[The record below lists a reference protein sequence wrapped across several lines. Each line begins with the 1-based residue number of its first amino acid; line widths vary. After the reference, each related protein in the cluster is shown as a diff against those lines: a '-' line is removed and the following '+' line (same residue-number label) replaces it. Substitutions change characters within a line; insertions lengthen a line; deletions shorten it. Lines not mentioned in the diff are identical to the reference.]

1 MISMSFQIAK
11 VKGIPVRLHFTLII
25 VFFLIAW
32 TLASSFMP
40 QYFPNLTTVQY
51 WIMGA
56 AGAII
61 LFISVF
67 IHELMH
73 SVVALRYGMK
83 VRQIILFI
91 FGGVSEIPEETRD
104 FRKEFRI
111 AIAGPAASF
120 AIAGA
125 LAVSWWLASQ
135 ITPAGQELAT
145 TKQVVE
151 GILLYGAII
160 NTMLG
165 GFNLIPA
172 FPLDG
177 GRLLRAGLVAWKKD
191 YDSATRTA
199 ARVGIAISYG
209 FMGVGFLTMITGSF
223 ISGIWILLIG
233 WFLNSGAQSYLSQHE
248 LTSVLA
254 GVRLKD
260 IMNTRVIAVSKDAK
274 VEEVLKEYFTIY
286 MKSSFPVIDYGGKML
301 GMVTLKRVHEIPED
315 KRQQL
320 TAGEIMVPLEDLVI
334 MLPSRSA
341 DEALMKMT
349 RTRIGKVFVCDTQGV
364 LLGLVSKTDMMNMA
378 SERQEFQQELRK
390 LAANDS

>member
-1 MISMSFQIAK
+1 MSFQIAK
-11 VKGIPVRLHFTLII
+11 VNGIPVRLHFTLII

-40 QYFPNLTTVQY
+40 RYFPNLTTLQY

-56 AGAII
+56 TGAII

-67 IHELMH
+67 VHELMH
-73 SVVALRYGMK
+73 SVMALRYGVK

-104 FRKEFRI
+104 FRKEFKI

-120 AIAGA
+120 AIAAA
-125 LAVSWWLASQ
+125 LAASWWLVSQ
-135 ITPAGQELAT
+135 ITPAAAPLLA
-145 TKQVVE
+145 TKQVIE
-151 GILLYGAII
+151 GVLLYGAII

-177 GRLLRAGLVAWKKD
+177 GRILRAGLVAWKKD
-191 YDSATRTA
+191 YDSATRIA

-209 FMGVGFLTMITGSF
+209 FMAVGFLTMITGSF

-254 GVRLKD
+254 GVRLRD
-260 IMNTRVIAVSKDAK
+260 IMNTRVITVRSDAK
-274 VEEVLKEYFTIY
+274 VDELLKEYFAIY
-286 MKSSFPVIDYGGKML
+286 MKSSFPVIDYDGRML
-301 GMVTLKRVHEIPED
+301 GLVTLKRVHEIPED

-320 TAGEIMVPLEDLVI
+320 TAGEIMIPLEDLVA
-334 MLPSRSA
+334 MLANRRA

-349 RTRIGKVFVCDTQGV
+349 RTRIGKVFVCDPQGI
-364 LLGLVSKTDMMNMA
+364 LLGLVSKTDIMNVV
-378 SERQEFQQELRK
+378 SERQEFQHELK
-390 LAANDS
+390 KFATND

>member
-1 MISMSFQIAK
+1 MSFQIAK

-25 VFFLIAW
+25 VFFLVAW

-40 QYFPNLTTVQY
+40 QYFPNLATVQY

-56 AGAII
+56 IGAII

-67 IHELMH
+67 LHELMH
-73 SVVALRYGMK
+73 SVIALRYGIK

-104 FRKEFRI
+104 FRKEFKI

-125 LAVSWWLASQ
+125 LAVSWWFVSQ
-135 ITPAGQELAT
+135 ISPAEQQLLA

-177 GRLLRAGLVAWKKD
+177 GRILRAGLVAWKKD
-191 YDSATRTA
+191 YDNATRIA

-209 FMGVGFLTMITGSF
+209 FMGVGFLAMIRGSF

-254 GVRLKD
+254 GVRQTK
-260 IMNTRVIAVSKDAK
+260 
-274 VEEVLKEYFTIY
+274 
-286 MKSSFPVIDYGGKML
+286 
-301 GMVTLKRVHEIPED
+301 H
-315 KRQQL
+315 
-320 TAGEIMVPLEDLVI
+320 
-334 MLPSRSA
+334 
-341 DEALMKMT
+341 
-349 RTRIGKVFVCDTQGV
+349 
-364 LLGLVSKTDMMNMA
+364 
-378 SERQEFQQELRK
+378 
-390 LAANDS
+390 

>member
-1 MISMSFQIAK
+1 MSFQIAK
-11 VKGIPVRLHFTLII
+11 VKGIPVRLHFTLVI

-40 QYFPNLTTVQY
+40 QYFPNLTIVQY
-51 WIMGA
+51 WIMGSI
-56 AGAII
+56 GAII
-61 LFISVF
+61 LFISVLL
-67 IHELMH
+67 HELMH
-73 SVVALRYGMK
+73 SVMALRYGIK

-91 FGGVSEIPEETRD
+91 FGGVSEITEETRD
-104 FRKEFRI
+104 FRKEFKI

-120 AIAGA
+120 AIAGV
-125 LAVSWWLASQ
+125 LAVSWWLVSQ
-135 ITPAGQELAT
+135 ITPSEQQLLAA
-145 TKQVVE
+145 KQIVE

-165 GFNLIPA
+165 AFNLIPA

-177 GRLLRAGLVAWKKD
+177 GRILRAGLVAWKKD
-191 YDSATRTA
+191 FDSATRTV

-209 FMGVGFLTMITGSF
+209 FMGVGFLTMITGYF

-233 WFLNSGAQSYLSQHE
+233 WFINSGAQSYLSQHE

-260 IMNTRVIAVSKDAK
+260 IMNTRVIAVRKDIK
-274 VEEVLKEYFTIY
+274 IDELLKEYFAIY
-286 MKSSFPVIDYGGKML
+286 MKSSFPVIDYSGRML
-301 GMVTLKRVHEIPED
+301 GMVTLKRVHETPED
-315 KRQQL
+315 KRQEL
-320 TAGEIMVPLEDLVI
+320 TAGEIMIPLEDLVV

-349 RTRIGKVFVCDTQGV
+349 RTRMGKVFVCDPQGV
-364 LLGLVSKTDMMNMA
+364 LLGLVSKTDIMNMA
-378 SERQEFQQELRK
+378 SERQEFQQELKK
-390 LAANDS
+390 LAASDS

>member
-1 MISMSFQIAK
+1 MSVQIAK

-40 QYFPNLTTVQY
+40 RYFPNLTILQY

-67 IHELMH
+67 LHELMH
-73 SVVALRYGMK
+73 SIVALRYGMK

-91 FGGVSEIPEETRD
+91 FGGVSEIPEETKD
-104 FRKEFRI
+104 FKKEFKI
-111 AIAGPAASF
+111 ALAGPAASF
-120 AIAGA
+120 VIAGA
-125 LAVSWWLASQ
+125 LAISWWLVSQ
-135 ITPAGQELAT
+135 IIPAGQQLLA
-145 TKQVVE
+145 TKQVIE

-177 GRLLRAGLVAWKKD
+177 GRILRAGLVAWRKD
-191 YDSATRTA
+191 YDSATRIA

-209 FMGVGFLTMITGSF
+209 FMGMGFLIMISGSF
-223 ISGIWILLIG
+223 VSGIWILLIG

-248 LTSVLA
+248 LTSILA
-254 GVRLKD
+254 GVRLRD
-260 IMNTRVIAVSKDAK
+260 IMNTRVIAVKSDVKID
-274 VEEVLKEYFTIY
+274 ELLNGYFAIY
-286 MKSSFPVIDYGGKML
+286 MKSSFPVIDYSGRML
-301 GMVTLKRVHEIPED
+301 GMVTLKKAHETPED
-315 KRQQL
+315 RRQQL
-320 TAGEIMVPLEDLVI
+320 TVEEIMIPLTDLVI
-334 MLPSRSA
+334 MLPNKSA
-341 DEALMKMT
+341 EDALMKMT
-349 RTRIGKVFVCDTQGV
+349 RLHVGKVFVCDPEGV
-364 LLGLVSKTDMMNMA
+364 LLGLVSKTDIMNMA
-378 SERQEFQQELRK
+378 SERQEFQEELRK
-390 LAANDS
+390 FAASGS